1 MSFAGIREKH
11 GLCSIRGHSGACD
24 MSRILISIAILVGLY
39 YWMAHISTAEAA
51 AGITLMA
58 AAFLVTFLGL
68 SRG

>member
-1 MSFAGIREKH
+1 MP
-11 GLCSIRGHSGACD
+11 
-24 MSRILISIAILVGLY
+24 RILISIAILVGLY